1 MEQPHEIRLQGPWQ
15 CVRPRENP
23 PLSLAADA
31 SNATIHYRELDGL
44 RNWLGDSY
52 QGPILFRRRFQR
64 PSGLTPQSQVRLII
78 TSEFQPERSQLNQT
92 ELNLAA
98 NAELD
103 ILPQLQ
109 QTNELE
115 LCFQLSSQK
124 SCPGLL
130 DLFTATIRL
139 Q

>member
-1 MEQPHEIRLQGPWQ
+1 MEQPHQIRLQGPWQ
-15 CVRPRENP
+15 CVRPSENVP
-23 PLSLAADA
+23 PSSAEDA
-31 SNATIHYRELDGL
+31 SHVTIHYRELDGL
-44 RNWLGDSY
+44 RNWLGDCY

-78 TSEFQPERSQLNQT
+78 ASEIQPEHSRLNQT

-98 NAELD
+98 NVDFD
-103 ILPQLQ
+103 ILGQLQ
-109 QTNELE
+109 ITNELE
-115 LCFQLSSQK
+115 LCFRLSSQK

-130 DLFTATIRL
+130 DLFTATLRL